1 MSFET
6 GPSPN
11 PPKEFASLQGCFI
24 EGSSEQ
30 RARERRIRRR
40 ALVISIAVQSALLAL
55 IVLIPLFGKPE
66 HIAFASYVPIPPYYH
81 SSAPAHPEPQPHP
94 RIRPHFD
101 SCGPTCYHPNFAPH
115 PDIHD
120 NTPPQI
126 APPGIGPDDGRQS
139 PVNQWGIGLDDSR
152 PQPARP
158 VERPQRPQR
167 IFEGHIEPAMLIY
180 RVEPIYPPLARQ
192 IRLSGSVQLHAII
205 ATDGSIQSLQVV
217 SGHPLLLQSAL
228 DAVRQWRYRPTVL
241 DGQPVEVDTYITVI
255 YSLAN

>member
-11 PPKEFASLQGCFI
+11 PKKEFASLQGCFI

-30 RARERRIRRR
+30 RTRERRIRRR

-55 IVLIPLFGKPE
+55 IILLPLFGKPE

-81 SSAPAHPEPQPHP
+81 SSAPAHHEPQSTPP
-94 RIRPHFD
+94 VQRHFVD
-101 SCGPTCYHPNFAPH
+101 PCATCYHPNFAPH
-115 PDIHD
+115 PVTHD
-120 NTPPQI
+120 DRPPQI

-205 ATDGSIQSLQVV
+205 AADGTIQSLQVV